1 MYETCAG
8 VSKLC
13 SSLWF
18 LWGAMPEE
26 AGCPL
31 LYRGSI
37 GGLGSP
43 RGLWGA
49 GTQACVL
56 TLEPDSLAASVMTSG
71 AKSAV
76 SRVVPPGL
84 IPGPWKKLCLLAGSV
99 ATSPDEGSAWEF
111 DFLIRFEAILNSSR
125 QHRPSQQG
133 GKLIFLQG
141 RGGSTGGWA

>member
-43 RGLWGA
+43 RGLWGGHPSLGA
-49 GTQACVL
+49 DPRARLSGCICDDLWSEICCEPRGPPWADSWA
-56 TLEPDSLAASVMTSG
+56 LEE
-71 AKSAV
+71 AV
-76 SRVVPPGL
+76 PIG
-84 IPGPWKKLCLLAGSV
+84 
-99 ATSPDEGSAWEF
+99 
-111 DFLIRFEAILNSSR
+111 R
-125 QHRPSQQG
+125 QCGHQP
-133 GKLIFLQG
+133 
-141 RGGSTGGWA
+141 